1 MRRRD
6 NQRTDKRRR
15 QRLRQD
21 GQAIER
27 QVTNQATT
35 HRIRDTWRI
44 VFRVFLIWVVVF
56 VAFSLA
62 YWITNWFYHRLGR
75 EPGPY
80 WTHMTMVGVAI
91 ALILLTG
98 FIMARFAVPRQ
109 QAFWQSLTDAIR
121 QMAKGDFN
129 VRIDVGQM
137 GGPGEFRQLVNSLNN
152 MAQELAQV
160 EQMRQEF
167 ISNVSHEI
175 QSPLTAILGFVEALK
190 SEAVTPENRQHYLN
204 VIETESK
211 RMSRLSENLL
221 KLTSLES
228 GAHPFHS
235 ESFRLDRQ
243 IRDVVLTLEPLWL
256 KKGIEIE
263 LSLKTTNVFA
273 DKDLL
278 NQVWMNLLTN
288 AIKFTERGGAI
299 FISLGP
305 EEGWTAVYVRDTGMG
320 IRAEEQQRVFE
331 RFYKADKA
339 RQRTESGSG
348 LGLTIVKKIID
359 LHQGEIRV
367 ESQYGSGT
375 TFIVRLPRLS

>member
-6 NQRTDKRRR
+6 NQRTDERRR

-21 GQAIER
+21 RQANEL
-27 QVTNQATT
+27 QANQATT
-35 HRIRDTWRI
+35 HSVRNTWRI
-44 VFRVFLIWVVVF
+44 VLRVLLIWVVVF
-56 VAFSLA
+56 VVFSLA
-62 YWITNWFYHRLGR
+62 YWITNWFYHWLGK
-75 EPGPY
+75 EPGSY
-80 WTHMTMVGVAI
+80 WTHMTTVGVAI

-98 FIMARFAVPRQ
+98 FIMARFAAPRQ
-109 QAFWQSLTDAIR
+109 QAFWQSLIDAIR
-121 QMAKGDFN
+121 QMAKGNFN

-137 GGPGEFRQLVNSLNN
+137 GGPGEFHQLVNSLNN

-190 SEAVTPENRQHYLN
+190 SEEITPENRQHYLN

-263 LSLKTTNVFA
+263 LSLETTNVFA

-305 EEGWTAVYVRDTGMG
+305 EEGWTTVRVRDTGMG
-320 IRAEEQQRVFE
+320 IREEDQQRVFE

-375 TFIVRLPRLS
+375 TFIVRLPHPV